1 MRTAR
6 AFASPKSSPNEP
18 PASWSAFIA
27 ARPQRI
33 LVVGNGG
40 SGKSTLAQGLS
51 LRLKLPLV
59 HLDRIFWQPGWKSIN
74 PENFDECLLEAINGE
89 SWIIDGNYTRT
100 LEPRLSRSQA
110 VIFLDMPRAVCLAG
124 VLTRYF
130 RFRGRGRPDMSPGC
144 PEKVDGEFLRW
155 VWNFNRNHRAA
166 YLERFGSLDQP
177 VVILR
182 SRKAAARFLAGL
194 ESAA

>member
-1 MRTAR
+1 M
-6 AFASPKSSPNEP
+6 
-18 PASWSAFIA
+18 
-27 ARPQRI
+27 
-33 LVVGNGG
+33 LGNGG

-74 PENFDECLLEAINGE
+74 PENFDECLLEVINGE

-155 VWNFNRNHRAA
+155 IWNFNRNHRAA

>member
-1 MRTAR
+1 M
-6 AFASPKSSPNEP
+6 
-18 PASWSAFIA
+18 
-27 ARPQRI
+27 
-33 LVVGNGG
+33 VGNGG

-155 VWNFNRNHRAA
+155 IWNFNRNHRAA